1 MTSHRRSIVTV
12 ALSFVVSE
20 TFDVEKCRDLEIRVR
35 SYSRSSK
42 VIPFDK
48 MPMTSYQRSIAT
60 MGLYPTI
67 LEINGDINRKS
78 QIFAAPVYWRVPLG
92 IEYQRPGAET
102 RMMGLPGRE
111 RSLIISSTV
120 LIQYTNVTDG
130 QTDTRRQQRSLLR
143 LASRDKK
150 ESNSRHFVYFC

>member
-48 MPMTSYQRSIAT
+48 MPMTSCQRSIAT

-78 QIFAAPVYWRVPLG
+78 QIFAAPCTEGFPLELG
-92 IEYQRPGAET
+92 TSAR
-102 RMMGLPGRE
+102 
-111 RSLIISSTV
+111 
-120 LIQYTNVTDG
+120 G
-130 QTDTRRQQRSLLR
+130 QKL
-143 LASRDKK
+143 
-150 ESNSRHFVYFC
+150 E